1 MYNSRIGNA
10 LFINKKKPNENM
22 YLKNFFFEM
31 GIRLHKKL

>member
-10 LFINKKKPNENM
+10 LFIKKKTNENM